1 MDGLNQE
8 LKKPADYSVD
18 GNNWTGFQWRVTVD
32 AVSVTSEPTSHILNT
47 LTNLTLNYEHMIH

>member
-1 MDGLNQE
+1 MDRHNQE
-8 LKKPADYSVD
+8 PNETGDYPVN
-18 GNNWTGFQWRVTVD
+18 GKNWTGFQCRVTVD